1 MKQMEHSYKGEEKFL
16 VNDLKTIV
24 SKARS
29 KAFAAVNYSLVER
42 NWRIGKRIV
51 EEEQNGEAR
60 AEYGKHIIEV
70 ASAALTEEFGKGFS
84 ETNLINFKKF
94 FLLFKELEIHQTVSE
109 EFRKQV
115 LHLLPWSHYER
126 LIRVEDKKARE
137 WYAKEAYEQ
146 GWSFRTLNRNINTL
160 YYERLLM
167 SKKKQPVVNEMQDKT
182 KAYQQD
188 KLEYIKSPVVLEFL
202 GLPEDTSLAE
212 SKLETAIINNLE
224 KFLMEMGKG
233 YALVARQQHIR
244 TEENDYYID
253 LVFYNYLIKSF
264 ILVDLKVNR
273 ITYQDVG
280 QMDMYLQMYDKM
292 KKGPDDNPTIGII
305 LCTETDSDVARY
317 STLAKNDQMFAA
329 KYKLYLPDKE
339 DLRREIERQKELYL
353 MAHPEE
359 TGISVTNGYAQPDS
373 CFMFAYDLEQDKLL
387 WRSADQSYNSMN
399 FVVKG
404 DVILC
409 GYGFTAEDD
418 YLYQIN
424 RNTGEIL
431 DRLELK
437 KMPDL
442 LVEQDGKLYVHTY
455 SYDYVIDF

>member
-1 MKQMEHSYKGEEKFL
+1 MKEPGKKYNDEDNML
-16 VNDLKTIV
+16 VNDLRSIV

-42 NWRIGKRIV
+42 NWRIGQRIV
-51 EEEQNGEAR
+51 EQEQNGASR
-60 AEYGKHIIEV
+60 AEYGKHVIEI

-84 ETNLINFKKF
+84 YTNIANYKRFYLTFNNLQI
-94 FLLFKELEIHQTVSE
+94 LQTVSE
-109 EFRKQV
+109 EFNNPIQQTLPAKSSVPHKEDKAESAQSELR
-115 LHLLPWSHYER
+115 LLPWSHYER

-137 WYAKEAYEQ
+137 WYAKEAFNE
-146 GWSFRTLNRNINTL
+146 GWSYRTLNRNINTL

-167 SKKKQPVVNEMQDKT
+167 SKKKRPVVNEMQDKT

-359 TGISVTNGYAQPDS
+359 N
-373 CFMFAYDLEQDKLL
+373 DK
-387 WRSADQSYNSMN
+387 
-399 FVVKG
+399 
-404 DVILC
+404 
-409 GYGFTAEDD
+409 E
-418 YLYQIN
+418 
-424 RNTGEIL
+424 
-431 DRLELK
+431 
-437 KMPDL
+437 
-442 LVEQDGKLYVHTY
+442 
-455 SYDYVIDF
+455 

>member
-1 MKQMEHSYKGEEKFL
+1 MKQPGKKYNDEDNML
-16 VNDLKTIV
+16 VNDLRSIV

-42 NWRIGKRIV
+42 NWRIGQRIV
-51 EEEQNGEAR
+51 EQEQNGASR
-60 AEYGKHIIEV
+60 AEYGKHVIEI

-84 ETNLINFKKF
+84 ETNIMNFKKF
-94 FLLFKELEIHQTVSE
+94 YLKFKELTIPQTVSE
-109 EFRKQV
+109 EFKKQKQQT
-115 LHLLPWSHYER
+115 LSDELSSHFQKGQTPPAQFELRLLPWSHYER

-137 WYAKEAYEQ
+137 WYAKKAFEQ

-182 KAYQQD
+182 KAFQQD

-359 TGISVTNGYAQPDS
+359 N
-373 CFMFAYDLEQDKLL
+373 DK
-387 WRSADQSYNSMN
+387 
-399 FVVKG
+399 
-404 DVILC
+404 
-409 GYGFTAEDD
+409 E
-418 YLYQIN
+418 
-424 RNTGEIL
+424 
-431 DRLELK
+431 
-437 KMPDL
+437 
-442 LVEQDGKLYVHTY
+442 
-455 SYDYVIDF
+455 

>member
-1 MKQMEHSYKGEEKFL
+1 MKQLNKKYNDEDNML
-16 VNDLKTIV
+16 VNDLRSIV

-42 NWRIGKRIV
+42 NWRIGQRIV
-51 EEEQNGEAR
+51 EQEQNGASR
-60 AEYGKHIIEV
+60 AEYGKHVIEI

-84 ETNLINFKKF
+84 YTNIANYKRFYLTFNNLQI
-94 FLLFKELEIHQTVSE
+94 LQTVSE
-109 EFRKQV
+109 EFKKQKHQT
-115 LHLLPWSHYER
+115 LSDESSLLPQKDQTQSTQSELRLLPWSHYER

-137 WYAKEAYEQ
+137 WYAKEAFEQ

-167 SKKKQPVVNEMQDKT
+167 SKKKQPVVDEMQDKT

-359 TGISVTNGYAQPDS
+359 N
-373 CFMFAYDLEQDKLL
+373 DK
-387 WRSADQSYNSMN
+387 
-399 FVVKG
+399 
-404 DVILC
+404 
-409 GYGFTAEDD
+409 E
-418 YLYQIN
+418 
-424 RNTGEIL
+424 
-431 DRLELK
+431 
-437 KMPDL
+437 
-442 LVEQDGKLYVHTY
+442 
-455 SYDYVIDF
+455 

>member
-1 MKQMEHSYKGEEKFL
+1 MKQPGKKYNDEDNML
-16 VNDLKTIV
+16 VNDLRSIV

-42 NWRIGKRIV
+42 NWRIGQRIV
-51 EEEQNGEAR
+51 EQEQNGASR
-60 AEYGKHIIEV
+60 AEYGKHVIEV

-84 ETNLINFKKF
+84 ETNIMNFKKF
-94 FLLFKELEIHQTVSE
+94 YLKFKELTIPQTVSE
-109 EFRKQV
+109 EFKKQKQQT
-115 LHLLPWSHYER
+115 LSDELSSHFQKGQTPPAQFELRLLPWSHYER

-137 WYAKEAYEQ
+137 WYAKEAFEQ

-182 KAYQQD
+182 KAFQQD

-359 TGISVTNGYAQPDS
+359 N
-373 CFMFAYDLEQDKLL
+373 DK
-387 WRSADQSYNSMN
+387 
-399 FVVKG
+399 
-404 DVILC
+404 
-409 GYGFTAEDD
+409 E
-418 YLYQIN
+418 
-424 RNTGEIL
+424 
-431 DRLELK
+431 
-437 KMPDL
+437 
-442 LVEQDGKLYVHTY
+442 
-455 SYDYVIDF
+455 

>member
-1 MKQMEHSYKGEEKFL
+1 MKQLNKKYNDEDNML
-16 VNDLKTIV
+16 VNDLRSIV

-42 NWRIGKRIV
+42 NWRIGQRIV
-51 EEEQNGEAR
+51 EQEQNGASR
-60 AEYGKHIIEV
+60 AEYGKHVIEI

-84 ETNLINFKKF
+84 YTNIANYKRFYLTFSDLQI
-94 FLLFKELEIHQTVSE
+94 LQTLSE
-109 EFRKQV
+109 EFNNPIQQTLPAKSSAPHKEDKAESAQSELR
-115 LHLLPWSHYER
+115 LLPWSHYER
-126 LIRVEDKKARE
+126 LIRVEDKQARE
-137 WYAKEAYEQ
+137 WYAKEAFNE
-146 GWSFRTLNRNINTL
+146 GWSYRTLNRNINTL

-253 LVFYNYLIKSF
+253 LVFYNYIIKSF

-280 QMDMYLQMYDKM
+280 QMDMYLQMYDKI

-359 TGISVTNGYAQPDS
+359 N
-373 CFMFAYDLEQDKLL
+373 DK
-387 WRSADQSYNSMN
+387 
-399 FVVKG
+399 
-404 DVILC
+404 
-409 GYGFTAEDD
+409 E
-418 YLYQIN
+418 
-424 RNTGEIL
+424 
-431 DRLELK
+431 
-437 KMPDL
+437 
-442 LVEQDGKLYVHTY
+442 
-455 SYDYVIDF
+455 

>member
-1 MKQMEHSYKGEEKFL
+1 MKQPRKKYNDEDNML
-16 VNDLKTIV
+16 VNDLRSIV

-42 NWRIGKRIV
+42 NWRIGQRIV
-51 EEEQNGEAR
+51 EQEQNGASR
-60 AEYGKHIIEV
+60 AEYGKHVIEI

-84 ETNLINFKKF
+84 ETNIMNFKKF
-94 FLLFKELEIHQTVSE
+94 YLKFKELTIPQTLSE
-109 EFRKQV
+109 EFKKQKHQT
-115 LHLLPWSHYER
+115 LSDESSLLSQKGQTQSAQFELRLLPWSHYER

-137 WYAKEAYEQ
+137 WYAKEAFEQ

-188 KLEYIKSPVVLEFL
+188 KLEYIKSPVVMEFL
-202 GLPEDTSLAE
+202 GLPSDSSLKE
-212 SKLETAIINNLE
+212 SKLESAIIDNLE

-305 LCTETDSDVARY
+305 LCAETDSDVARY

-339 DLRREIERQKELYL
+339 DLKREIERQKELYL

-359 TGISVTNGYAQPDS
+359 N
-373 CFMFAYDLEQDKLL
+373 DK
-387 WRSADQSYNSMN
+387 
-399 FVVKG
+399 
-404 DVILC
+404 
-409 GYGFTAEDD
+409 E
-418 YLYQIN
+418 
-424 RNTGEIL
+424 
-431 DRLELK
+431 
-437 KMPDL
+437 
-442 LVEQDGKLYVHTY
+442 
-455 SYDYVIDF
+455 

>member
-1 MKQMEHSYKGEEKFL
+1 MKQPGKKYNDEDNML
-16 VNDLKTIV
+16 VNDLRSIV

-42 NWRIGKRIV
+42 NWRIGQRIV
-51 EEEQNGEAR
+51 EQEQNGASR
-60 AEYGKHIIEV
+60 AEYGKHVIEI

-84 ETNLINFKKF
+84 ETNIMNFKKF
-94 FLLFKELEIHQTVSE
+94 YLKFKELTIPQTVSE
-109 EFRKQV
+109 EFKKQKQQT
-115 LHLLPWSHYER
+115 LSDELSSHFQKGQTPPAQFELRLLPWSHYER

-137 WYAKEAYEQ
+137 WYAKEAFEQ

-182 KAYQQD
+182 KAFQQD

-305 LCTETDSDVARY
+305 LCSETDSDVARY

-359 TGISVTNGYAQPDS
+359 N
-373 CFMFAYDLEQDKLL
+373 DK
-387 WRSADQSYNSMN
+387 
-399 FVVKG
+399 
-404 DVILC
+404 
-409 GYGFTAEDD
+409 E
-418 YLYQIN
+418 
-424 RNTGEIL
+424 
-431 DRLELK
+431 
-437 KMPDL
+437 
-442 LVEQDGKLYVHTY
+442 
-455 SYDYVIDF
+455 

>member
-1 MKQMEHSYKGEEKFL
+1 MKEPGKKYNDEDNML
-16 VNDLKTIV
+16 VNDLRSIV

-42 NWRIGKRIV
+42 NWRIGQRIV
-51 EEEQNGEAR
+51 EQEQNGASR
-60 AEYGKHIIEV
+60 AEYGKHVIEV
-70 ASAALTEEFGKGFS
+70 ASAALTKEFGKGFS
-84 ETNLINFKKF
+84 ETNIMNFKKF
-94 FLLFKELEIHQTVSE
+94 YLKFKELTIPQTLSE
-109 EFRKQV
+109 EFKKQKHQT
-115 LHLLPWSHYER
+115 LSDESSLLPQKGQTQPAQFELRLLPWSHYER

-137 WYAKEAYEQ
+137 WYAKEAFNE
-146 GWSFRTLNRNINTL
+146 GWSYRTLNRNINTL

-167 SKKKQPVVNEMQDKT
+167 STKKQPVVDEMQDKT

-339 DLRREIERQKELYL
+339 DLRREIERQKKLYL

-359 TGISVTNGYAQPDS
+359 N
-373 CFMFAYDLEQDKLL
+373 DK
-387 WRSADQSYNSMN
+387 
-399 FVVKG
+399 
-404 DVILC
+404 
-409 GYGFTAEDD
+409 E
-418 YLYQIN
+418 
-424 RNTGEIL
+424 
-431 DRLELK
+431 
-437 KMPDL
+437 
-442 LVEQDGKLYVHTY
+442 
-455 SYDYVIDF
+455 

>member
-1 MKQMEHSYKGEEKFL
+1 MKQPGKKYNDEDNML
-16 VNDLKTIV
+16 VNDLRSIV

-51 EEEQNGEAR
+51 EQEQNGASR
-60 AEYGKHIIEV
+60 AEYGKHVIEI

-84 ETNLINFKKF
+84 YTNIANYKRFYLTFNNLQI
-94 FLLFKELEIHQTVSE
+94 LQTVSE
-109 EFRKQV
+109 EFKKQKHQT
-115 LHLLPWSHYER
+115 LSDESSLLPQKDQTQSIQSELRLLPWSHYER

-137 WYAKEAYEQ
+137 WYAKEAFNE
-146 GWSFRTLNRNINTL
+146 GWSYRTLNRNINTL

-167 SKKKQPVVNEMQDKT
+167 SKKKRPVVDEMQDKT

-353 MAHPEE
+353 MTHPEE
-359 TGISVTNGYAQPDS
+359 N
-373 CFMFAYDLEQDKLL
+373 DK
-387 WRSADQSYNSMN
+387 
-399 FVVKG
+399 
-404 DVILC
+404 
-409 GYGFTAEDD
+409 E
-418 YLYQIN
+418 
-424 RNTGEIL
+424 
-431 DRLELK
+431 
-437 KMPDL
+437 
-442 LVEQDGKLYVHTY
+442 
-455 SYDYVIDF
+455 

>member
-1 MKQMEHSYKGEEKFL
+1 MKEPGKKYNDEDNML
-16 VNDLKTIV
+16 VNDLRSIV

-42 NWRIGKRIV
+42 NWRIGQRIV
-51 EEEQNGEAR
+51 EEEQNGASR
-60 AEYGKHIIEV
+60 AEYGKHVIEV
-70 ASAALTEEFGKGFS
+70 ASAALTKEFGKGFS
-84 ETNLINFKKF
+84 ETNIMNFKKF
-94 FLLFKELEIHQTVSE
+94 YLRFKELTIPQTLSE
-109 EFRKQV
+109 EFKKQKHQT
-115 LHLLPWSHYER
+115 LSDESSLLPQKGQTQPAQFELRLLPWSHYER

-137 WYAKEAYEQ
+137 WYAKEAFNE
-146 GWSFRTLNRNINTL
+146 GWSYRTLNRNINTL

-167 SKKKQPVVNEMQDKT
+167 STKKQPVVDEMQDKT

-292 KKGPDDNPTIGII
+292 KKGPDDSPTIGII

-359 TGISVTNGYAQPDS
+359 N
-373 CFMFAYDLEQDKLL
+373 DK
-387 WRSADQSYNSMN
+387 
-399 FVVKG
+399 
-404 DVILC
+404 
-409 GYGFTAEDD
+409 E
-418 YLYQIN
+418 
-424 RNTGEIL
+424 
-431 DRLELK
+431 
-437 KMPDL
+437 
-442 LVEQDGKLYVHTY
+442 
-455 SYDYVIDF
+455 

>member
-1 MKQMEHSYKGEEKFL
+1 MKEPGKKYNDEDNIL
-16 VNDLKTIV
+16 VNDLRSIV

-42 NWRIGKRIV
+42 NWRIGQRIV
-51 EEEQNGEAR
+51 EEEQNGASR
-60 AEYGKHIIEV
+60 AEYGKHVIEV
-70 ASAALTEEFGKGFS
+70 ASAALTKEFGKGFS
-84 ETNLINFKKF
+84 ETNIMNFKKF
-94 FLLFKELEIHQTVSE
+94 YLKFKELTIPQTLSE
-109 EFRKQV
+109 EFKKQKHQT
-115 LHLLPWSHYER
+115 LSDESSLLPQKGQTQSTQSELRLLPWSHYER

-137 WYAKEAYEQ
+137 WYAKEAFEQ

-167 SKKKQPVVNEMQDKT
+167 SKKKRPVVDEMQDKT

-339 DLRREIERQKELYL
+339 DLRKEIERQKELYL

-359 TGISVTNGYAQPDS
+359 N
-373 CFMFAYDLEQDKLL
+373 DK
-387 WRSADQSYNSMN
+387 
-399 FVVKG
+399 
-404 DVILC
+404 
-409 GYGFTAEDD
+409 E
-418 YLYQIN
+418 
-424 RNTGEIL
+424 
-431 DRLELK
+431 
-437 KMPDL
+437 
-442 LVEQDGKLYVHTY
+442 
-455 SYDYVIDF
+455 

>member
-1 MKQMEHSYKGEEKFL
+1 MKQPRKKYNDEDNML
-16 VNDLKTIV
+16 VNDLRSIV

-42 NWRIGKRIV
+42 NWRIGQRIV
-51 EEEQNGEAR
+51 EQEQNGASR
-60 AEYGKHIIEV
+60 AEYGKHVIEI

-84 ETNLINFKKF
+84 YTNIANYKRFYLTFNNLQI
-94 FLLFKELEIHQTVSE
+94 LQTVSE
-109 EFRKQV
+109 EFNNPIQQTLPAKSSTPHKEDKAESTQSELR
-115 LHLLPWSHYER
+115 LLPWSHYER

-137 WYAKEAYEQ
+137 WYAKEAFEQ

-329 KYKLYLPDKE
+329 KYKLYLPDKK
-339 DLRREIERQKELYL
+339 DLKREIERQKELYL

-359 TGISVTNGYAQPDS
+359 N
-373 CFMFAYDLEQDKLL
+373 DK
-387 WRSADQSYNSMN
+387 
-399 FVVKG
+399 
-404 DVILC
+404 
-409 GYGFTAEDD
+409 E
-418 YLYQIN
+418 
-424 RNTGEIL
+424 
-431 DRLELK
+431 
-437 KMPDL
+437 
-442 LVEQDGKLYVHTY
+442 
-455 SYDYVIDF
+455 

>member
-1 MKQMEHSYKGEEKFL
+1 MKQLNKKYNDEDNML
-16 VNDLKTIV
+16 VNDLRSIV

-42 NWRIGKRIV
+42 NWRIGQRIV
-51 EEEQNGEAR
+51 EQEQNGASR
-60 AEYGKHIIEV
+60 AEYGKHVIEI
-70 ASAALTEEFGKGFS
+70 ASAALTKEFGKGFS
-84 ETNLINFKKF
+84 ETNIMNFKKF
-94 FLLFKELEIHQTVSE
+94 YLKFKELTIPQTLSE
-109 EFRKQV
+109 EFKKQKQQT
-115 LHLLPWSHYER
+115 LSAESSLFPQKGQTAPAQSELRLLPWSHYER

-137 WYAKEAYEQ
+137 WYAKEAFEQ
-146 GWSFRTLNRNINTL
+146 GWSYRTLNRNINTL

-167 SKKKQPVVNEMQDKT
+167 STKKQPVVKEMQDKT

-188 KLEYIKSPVVLEFL
+188 KLEYIKSPIVLEFL

-359 TGISVTNGYAQPDS
+359 N
-373 CFMFAYDLEQDKLL
+373 EK
-387 WRSADQSYNSMN
+387 
-399 FVVKG
+399 
-404 DVILC
+404 
-409 GYGFTAEDD
+409 E
-418 YLYQIN
+418 
-424 RNTGEIL
+424 
-431 DRLELK
+431 
-437 KMPDL
+437 
-442 LVEQDGKLYVHTY
+442 
-455 SYDYVIDF
+455 

>member
-1 MKQMEHSYKGEEKFL
+1 MKEPGKKYNDEDNML
-16 VNDLKTIV
+16 VNDLRSIV

-42 NWRIGKRIV
+42 NWRIGQRIV
-51 EEEQNGEAR
+51 EEEQNGASR
-60 AEYGKHIIEV
+60 AKYGKHVIEV

-84 ETNLINFKKF
+84 ETNIMNFKKF
-94 FLLFKELEIHQTVSE
+94 YLKFKELTIPQTVSE
-109 EFRKQV
+109 EFKKQKQQT
-115 LHLLPWSHYER
+115 LSDELSSHFQKGQTPPAQFELRLLPWSHYER

-137 WYAKEAYEQ
+137 WYAKEAFEQ

-359 TGISVTNGYAQPDS
+359 N
-373 CFMFAYDLEQDKLL
+373 DK
-387 WRSADQSYNSMN
+387 
-399 FVVKG
+399 
-404 DVILC
+404 
-409 GYGFTAEDD
+409 E
-418 YLYQIN
+418 
-424 RNTGEIL
+424 
-431 DRLELK
+431 
-437 KMPDL
+437 
-442 LVEQDGKLYVHTY
+442 
-455 SYDYVIDF
+455 

>member
-1 MKQMEHSYKGEEKFL
+1 MKEPEKKYNDEDNML
-16 VNDLKTIV
+16 VNDLRSIV

-42 NWRIGKRIV
+42 NWRIGQRIV
-51 EEEQNGEAR
+51 EQEQNGASR
-60 AEYGKHIIEV
+60 AEYGKHVIEI
-70 ASAALTEEFGKGFS
+70 ASAALTKEFGKGFS
-84 ETNLINFKKF
+84 ETNIMNFKKF
-94 FLLFKELEIHQTVSE
+94 YLKFKELTIPQTLSE
-109 EFRKQV
+109 EFKKQKQQT
-115 LHLLPWSHYER
+115 LSAESSLLPQKDQTQSAQSELRLLPWSHYER

-137 WYAKEAYEQ
+137 WYAKEAFEQ

-244 TEENDYYID
+244 TEENDYYIN

-280 QMDMYLQMYDKM
+280 QMDMYLQMYDKI

-359 TGISVTNGYAQPDS
+359 N
-373 CFMFAYDLEQDKLL
+373 DK
-387 WRSADQSYNSMN
+387 
-399 FVVKG
+399 
-404 DVILC
+404 
-409 GYGFTAEDD
+409 E
-418 YLYQIN
+418 
-424 RNTGEIL
+424 
-431 DRLELK
+431 
-437 KMPDL
+437 
-442 LVEQDGKLYVHTY
+442 
-455 SYDYVIDF
+455 

>member
-1 MKQMEHSYKGEEKFL
+1 MKEPGKKYNDEDNML
-16 VNDLKTIV
+16 VNDLRSIV

-42 NWRIGKRIV
+42 NWRIGQRIV
-51 EEEQNGEAR
+51 EQEQNGASR
-60 AEYGKHIIEV
+60 AEYGKHVIEI

-84 ETNLINFKKF
+84 YTNIANYKRFYLTFNNLQI
-94 FLLFKELEIHQTVSE
+94 LQTVSE
-109 EFRKQV
+109 EFNNPIQQTLPAKSSAPHKEDKAESAQSELR
-115 LHLLPWSHYER
+115 LLPWSHYER

-137 WYAKEAYEQ
+137 WYAKEAFNE
-146 GWSFRTLNRNINTL
+146 GWSYRTLNRNINTL

-167 SKKKQPVVNEMQDKT
+167 SKKKRPVVNEMQDKT

-359 TGISVTNGYAQPDS
+359 N
-373 CFMFAYDLEQDKLL
+373 DK
-387 WRSADQSYNSMN
+387 
-399 FVVKG
+399 
-404 DVILC
+404 
-409 GYGFTAEDD
+409 E
-418 YLYQIN
+418 
-424 RNTGEIL
+424 
-431 DRLELK
+431 
-437 KMPDL
+437 
-442 LVEQDGKLYVHTY
+442 
-455 SYDYVIDF
+455 

>member
-1 MKQMEHSYKGEEKFL
+1 MKQLNKKYNDEDNML
-16 VNDLKTIV
+16 VNDLRSIV

-42 NWRIGKRIV
+42 NWRIGQRIV
-51 EEEQNGEAR
+51 EQEQNGASR
-60 AEYGKHIIEV
+60 AEYGKHVIEV
-70 ASAALTEEFGKGFS
+70 ASAALTEDFGKGFS
-84 ETNLINFKKF
+84 ETNIMNFKKF
-94 FLLFKELEIHQTVSE
+94 YLKFKELTIPQTLSE
-109 EFRKQV
+109 EFKKQKQQTQSDESS
-115 LHLLPWSHYER
+115 LLPPKGQTPPAQFELRLLPWSHYER

-137 WYAKEAYEQ
+137 WYTKEAFEQ

-167 SKKKQPVVNEMQDKT
+167 STKKQPVVDEMQDKT

-359 TGISVTNGYAQPDS
+359 N
-373 CFMFAYDLEQDKLL
+373 EK
-387 WRSADQSYNSMN
+387 
-399 FVVKG
+399 
-404 DVILC
+404 
-409 GYGFTAEDD
+409 E
-418 YLYQIN
+418 
-424 RNTGEIL
+424 
-431 DRLELK
+431 
-437 KMPDL
+437 
-442 LVEQDGKLYVHTY
+442 
-455 SYDYVIDF
+455 

>member
-1 MKQMEHSYKGEEKFL
+1 MKQPGKKYNDEDNML
-16 VNDLKTIV
+16 VNDLRSIV

-42 NWRIGKRIV
+42 NWRIGQRIV
-51 EEEQNGEAR
+51 EQEQNGASR
-60 AEYGKHIIEV
+60 AEYGKHVIEI
-70 ASAALTEEFGKGFS
+70 ASAALTKEFGKGFS
-84 ETNLINFKKF
+84 ETNIMNFKKF
-94 FLLFKELEIHQTVSE
+94 YLKFKELTIPQTLSE
-109 EFRKQV
+109 EFKKQKQQT
-115 LHLLPWSHYER
+115 LSAESSLFPQKGQTAPAQSELRLLPWSHYER

-137 WYAKEAYEQ
+137 WYAKEAFEQ
-146 GWSFRTLNRNINTL
+146 GWSYRTLNRNINTL

-167 SKKKQPVVNEMQDKT
+167 STKKQPVVKEMQDKT

-359 TGISVTNGYAQPDS
+359 N
-373 CFMFAYDLEQDKLL
+373 DK
-387 WRSADQSYNSMN
+387 
-399 FVVKG
+399 
-404 DVILC
+404 
-409 GYGFTAEDD
+409 E
-418 YLYQIN
+418 
-424 RNTGEIL
+424 
-431 DRLELK
+431 
-437 KMPDL
+437 
-442 LVEQDGKLYVHTY
+442 
-455 SYDYVIDF
+455 

>member
-1 MKQMEHSYKGEEKFL
+1 MKQPRKKYNDEDNML
-16 VNDLKTIV
+16 VNDLRSIV

-42 NWRIGKRIV
+42 NWRIGQRIV
-51 EEEQNGEAR
+51 EQEQNGASR
-60 AEYGKHIIEV
+60 AEYGKHVIEI

-84 ETNLINFKKF
+84 YTNIANYKRFYLTFNNLQI
-94 FLLFKELEIHQTVSE
+94 LQTVSE
-109 EFRKQV
+109 EINNPIQQTLPAKSSTPHKEDKAESTQSELR
-115 LHLLPWSHYER
+115 LLPWSHYER

-137 WYAKEAYEQ
+137 WYAKEAFNE
-146 GWSFRTLNRNINTL
+146 GWSYRTLNRNINTL

-359 TGISVTNGYAQPDS
+359 N
-373 CFMFAYDLEQDKLL
+373 DK
-387 WRSADQSYNSMN
+387 
-399 FVVKG
+399 
-404 DVILC
+404 
-409 GYGFTAEDD
+409 E
-418 YLYQIN
+418 
-424 RNTGEIL
+424 
-431 DRLELK
+431 
-437 KMPDL
+437 
-442 LVEQDGKLYVHTY
+442 
-455 SYDYVIDF
+455 

>member
-1 MKQMEHSYKGEEKFL
+1 MKEPGKKYNDEENML
-16 VNDLKTIV
+16 VNDLRSIV

-42 NWRIGKRIV
+42 NWRIGQRIV
-51 EEEQNGEAR
+51 EQEQNGASR
-60 AEYGKHIIEV
+60 AEYGKHVIEI

-84 ETNLINFKKF
+84 ETNIMNFKKF
-94 FLLFKELEIHQTVSE
+94 YLKFKELTIPQTLSE
-109 EFRKQV
+109 EFKKQKHQT
-115 LHLLPWSHYER
+115 LSDELSSHFQKGQTPPAQFELRLLPWSHYER

-137 WYAKEAYEQ
+137 WYAKEAFNE
-146 GWSFRTLNRNINTL
+146 GWSYRTLNRNINTL

-292 KKGPDDNPTIGII
+292 KKEPDDNPTIGII

-317 STLAKNDQMFAA
+317 STLAKNDQIFAA

-339 DLRREIERQKELYL
+339 DLRREIERQKELYQ

-359 TGISVTNGYAQPDS
+359 N
-373 CFMFAYDLEQDKLL
+373 DK
-387 WRSADQSYNSMN
+387 
-399 FVVKG
+399 
-404 DVILC
+404 
-409 GYGFTAEDD
+409 E
-418 YLYQIN
+418 
-424 RNTGEIL
+424 
-431 DRLELK
+431 
-437 KMPDL
+437 
-442 LVEQDGKLYVHTY
+442 
-455 SYDYVIDF
+455 

>member
-1 MKQMEHSYKGEEKFL
+1 MKQLNKKYNDEDNML
-16 VNDLKTIV
+16 VNDLRSIV
-24 SKARS
+24 SKVRS

-42 NWRIGKRIV
+42 NWRIGQRIV
-51 EEEQNGEAR
+51 EQEQNGASR
-60 AEYGKHIIEV
+60 AEYGKHVIEV

-84 ETNLINFKKF
+84 ETNIMNFKKF
-94 FLLFKELEIHQTVSE
+94 YLKFKELTIPQTLSE
-109 EFRKQV
+109 EFKKQKQQTQSDESSLLPPKGQTPSAQFE

-137 WYAKEAYEQ
+137 WYTKEAFEQ

-167 SKKKQPVVNEMQDKT
+167 STKKQPVVDEMQDKT

-264 ILVDLKVNR
+264 ILVDLKINR

-359 TGISVTNGYAQPDS
+359 N
-373 CFMFAYDLEQDKLL
+373 DK
-387 WRSADQSYNSMN
+387 
-399 FVVKG
+399 
-404 DVILC
+404 
-409 GYGFTAEDD
+409 E
-418 YLYQIN
+418 
-424 RNTGEIL
+424 
-431 DRLELK
+431 
-437 KMPDL
+437 
-442 LVEQDGKLYVHTY
+442 
-455 SYDYVIDF
+455 

>member
-1 MKQMEHSYKGEEKFL
+1 MKEPGKKYNDEDNML
-16 VNDLKTIV
+16 VNDLRSIV

-42 NWRIGKRIV
+42 NWRIGQRIV
-51 EEEQNGEAR
+51 EQEQNGASR
-60 AEYGKHIIEV
+60 AEYGKHVIEV

-84 ETNLINFKKF
+84 YTNIANYKRFYLTFNNLQI
-94 FLLFKELEIHQTVSE
+94 LQTVSE
-109 EFRKQV
+109 EFNNPIQQTLPAKSSAPHKEDKAESAQSELR
-115 LHLLPWSHYER
+115 LLPWSHYER

-137 WYAKEAYEQ
+137 WYAKEAFEQ

-359 TGISVTNGYAQPDS
+359 N
-373 CFMFAYDLEQDKLL
+373 DK
-387 WRSADQSYNSMN
+387 
-399 FVVKG
+399 
-404 DVILC
+404 
-409 GYGFTAEDD
+409 E
-418 YLYQIN
+418 
-424 RNTGEIL
+424 
-431 DRLELK
+431 
-437 KMPDL
+437 
-442 LVEQDGKLYVHTY
+442 
-455 SYDYVIDF
+455 

>member
-1 MKQMEHSYKGEEKFL
+1 MKQPGKKYNDEDNML
-16 VNDLKTIV
+16 VNDLRSIV

-42 NWRIGKRIV
+42 NWRIGQRIV
-51 EEEQNGEAR
+51 EQEQNGASR
-60 AEYGKHIIEV
+60 AEYGKHVIEI
-70 ASAALTEEFGKGFS
+70 ASAALTKEFGKGFS
-84 ETNLINFKKF
+84 ETNIMNFKKF
-94 FLLFKELEIHQTVSE
+94 YLKFKELTIPQTLSE
-109 EFRKQV
+109 EFKKQKQQT
-115 LHLLPWSHYER
+115 LSAESSLFPQKGQTAPAQSELRLLPWSHYER

-137 WYAKEAYEQ
+137 WYAKEAFEQ
-146 GWSFRTLNRNINTL
+146 GWSYRTLNRNINTL

-167 SKKKQPVVNEMQDKT
+167 STKKQPVVKEMQDKT

-280 QMDMYLQMYDKM
+280 QMDMYLQMYDKK
-292 KKGPDDNPTIGII
+292 KKGSDDNPTIGII

-359 TGISVTNGYAQPDS
+359 N
-373 CFMFAYDLEQDKLL
+373 DK
-387 WRSADQSYNSMN
+387 
-399 FVVKG
+399 
-404 DVILC
+404 
-409 GYGFTAEDD
+409 E
-418 YLYQIN
+418 
-424 RNTGEIL
+424 
-431 DRLELK
+431 
-437 KMPDL
+437 
-442 LVEQDGKLYVHTY
+442 
-455 SYDYVIDF
+455 

>member
-1 MKQMEHSYKGEEKFL
+1 MKQPRKKYNDEDNML
-16 VNDLKTIV
+16 VNDLRSIV

-42 NWRIGKRIV
+42 NWRIGQRIV
-51 EEEQNGEAR
+51 EQEQNGASR
-60 AEYGKHIIEV
+60 AEYGKHVIEI

-84 ETNLINFKKF
+84 ETNIMNFKKF
-94 FLLFKELEIHQTVSE
+94 YLKFKELTIPQTLSE
-109 EFRKQV
+109 EFKKQKHQT
-115 LHLLPWSHYER
+115 LSDESSLLPQKGQTQSAQFELRLLPWSHYER

-137 WYAKEAYEQ
+137 WYAKEAFNE
-146 GWSFRTLNRNINTL
+146 GWSYRTLNRNINTL

-202 GLPEDTSLAE
+202 GLPEDTFLAE

-339 DLRREIERQKELYL
+339 DLKREIERQKELYL

-359 TGISVTNGYAQPDS
+359 N
-373 CFMFAYDLEQDKLL
+373 DK
-387 WRSADQSYNSMN
+387 
-399 FVVKG
+399 
-404 DVILC
+404 
-409 GYGFTAEDD
+409 E
-418 YLYQIN
+418 
-424 RNTGEIL
+424 
-431 DRLELK
+431 
-437 KMPDL
+437 
-442 LVEQDGKLYVHTY
+442 
-455 SYDYVIDF
+455 

>member
-1 MKQMEHSYKGEEKFL
+1 MKEPGKKYNDEDNIL
-16 VNDLKTIV
+16 VNDLRSIV

-42 NWRIGKRIV
+42 NWRIGQRIV
-51 EEEQNGEAR
+51 EEEQNGASR
-60 AEYGKHIIEV
+60 AEYGKHVIEV
-70 ASAALTEEFGKGFS
+70 ASAALTKEFGKGFS
-84 ETNLINFKKF
+84 ETNIMNFKKF
-94 FLLFKELEIHQTVSE
+94 YLKFKELTIPQTLSE
-109 EFRKQV
+109 EFKKQKHQT
-115 LHLLPWSHYER
+115 LSDESSLLPQKGQTQSTQSELRLLPWSHYER

-137 WYAKEAYEQ
+137 WYAKEAFEQ

-359 TGISVTNGYAQPDS
+359 N
-373 CFMFAYDLEQDKLL
+373 DK
-387 WRSADQSYNSMN
+387 
-399 FVVKG
+399 
-404 DVILC
+404 
-409 GYGFTAEDD
+409 E
-418 YLYQIN
+418 
-424 RNTGEIL
+424 
-431 DRLELK
+431 
-437 KMPDL
+437 
-442 LVEQDGKLYVHTY
+442 
-455 SYDYVIDF
+455 

>member
-1 MKQMEHSYKGEEKFL
+1 MKQPDKKYNDEDNML
-16 VNDLKTIV
+16 VNDLRSIV

-42 NWRIGKRIV
+42 NWRIGQRIV
-51 EEEQNGEAR
+51 EQEQNGASR
-60 AEYGKHIIEV
+60 AEYGKHVIEI

-84 ETNLINFKKF
+84 YTNIANYKRFYLTFNNLQI
-94 FLLFKELEIHQTVSE
+94 LQTVSE
-109 EFRKQV
+109 EFKKQKHQT
-115 LHLLPWSHYER
+115 LSDESSLLPQKGQTPPAQSELRLLPWSHYER

-137 WYAKEAYEQ
+137 WYAKEAFNE
-146 GWSFRTLNRNINTL
+146 GWSYRTLNRNINTL

-167 SKKKQPVVNEMQDKT
+167 STKKQPVVDEMQDKT

-280 QMDMYLQMYDKM
+280 QMDMYLQMYDKIR
-292 KKGPDDNPTIGII
+292 KGPDDNPTIGII

-353 MAHPEE
+353 MAHPE
-359 TGISVTNGYAQPDS
+359 
-373 CFMFAYDLEQDKLL
+373 DK
-387 WRSADQSYNSMN
+387 
-399 FVVKG
+399 
-404 DVILC
+404 
-409 GYGFTAEDD
+409 E
-418 YLYQIN
+418 
-424 RNTGEIL
+424 
-431 DRLELK
+431 
-437 KMPDL
+437 
-442 LVEQDGKLYVHTY
+442 
-455 SYDYVIDF
+455 

>member
-1 MKQMEHSYKGEEKFL
+1 MKEPGKKYNDEDNML
-16 VNDLKTIV
+16 VNDLRSIV

-42 NWRIGKRIV
+42 NWRIGQRIV
-51 EEEQNGEAR
+51 EQEQNGASR
-60 AEYGKHIIEV
+60 AEYGKHVIEV

-84 ETNLINFKKF
+84 YTNIANYKRFYLTFNNLQI
-94 FLLFKELEIHQTVSE
+94 LQTVSE
-109 EFRKQV
+109 EFKKQKHQTLSDESSLLPQKGLTQSV
-115 LHLLPWSHYER
+115 QSELRLLPWSHYER
-126 LIRVEDKKARE
+126 LIRVEDRKARE
-137 WYAKEAYEQ
+137 WYAKEAFEQ

-167 SKKKQPVVNEMQDKT
+167 SKKKQPVVDEMQDKT

-280 QMDMYLQMYDKM
+280 QMDMYLQMYDNM

-305 LCTETDSDVARY
+305 LCSETDSDVARY

-353 MAHPEE
+353 MAHPKE
-359 TGISVTNGYAQPDS
+359 N
-373 CFMFAYDLEQDKLL
+373 EQ
-387 WRSADQSYNSMN
+387 
-399 FVVKG
+399 
-404 DVILC
+404 
-409 GYGFTAEDD
+409 E
-418 YLYQIN
+418 
-424 RNTGEIL
+424 
-431 DRLELK
+431 
-437 KMPDL
+437 
-442 LVEQDGKLYVHTY
+442 
-455 SYDYVIDF
+455 

>member
-1 MKQMEHSYKGEEKFL
+1 MKQLNKKYNDEDNML
-16 VNDLKTIV
+16 VNDLRSIV

-42 NWRIGKRIV
+42 NWRIGQRIV
-51 EEEQNGEAR
+51 EQEQNGASR
-60 AEYGKHIIEV
+60 AEYGKHVIEI
-70 ASAALTEEFGKGFS
+70 ASAALTKEFGKGFS
-84 ETNLINFKKF
+84 ETNIMNFKKF
-94 FLLFKELEIHQTVSE
+94 YLKFKELTIPQTVSE
-109 EFRKQV
+109 EFKKQKQQT
-115 LHLLPWSHYER
+115 LSAESSLFPQKGQTAPAQSELRLLPWSHYER

-137 WYAKEAYEQ
+137 WYAKEAFEQ
-146 GWSFRTLNRNINTL
+146 GWSYRTLNRNINTL

-167 SKKKQPVVNEMQDKT
+167 STKKQPVVKEMQDKT

-353 MAHPEE
+353 MAHPKE
-359 TGISVTNGYAQPDS
+359 N
-373 CFMFAYDLEQDKLL
+373 DK
-387 WRSADQSYNSMN
+387 
-399 FVVKG
+399 
-404 DVILC
+404 
-409 GYGFTAEDD
+409 E
-418 YLYQIN
+418 
-424 RNTGEIL
+424 
-431 DRLELK
+431 
-437 KMPDL
+437 
-442 LVEQDGKLYVHTY
+442 
-455 SYDYVIDF
+455 

>member
-1 MKQMEHSYKGEEKFL
+1 MKEPSKKYNDEDNML
-16 VNDLKTIV
+16 VNDLRSIV

-42 NWRIGKRIV
+42 NWRIGQRIV
-51 EEEQNGEAR
+51 EQEQNGASR
-60 AEYGKHIIEV
+60 AEYGKHVIEV
-70 ASAALTEEFGKGFS
+70 ASAALTKEFGKGFS
-84 ETNLINFKKF
+84 ETNIMNFKKF
-94 FLLFKELEIHQTVSE
+94 YLKFKELTIPQTLSE
-109 EFRKQV
+109 EFKKQKHQT
-115 LHLLPWSHYER
+115 LSDESSLLPQKGQTQPAQFELRLLPWSHYER

-137 WYAKEAYEQ
+137 WYAKEAFNE
-146 GWSFRTLNRNINTL
+146 GWSYRTLNRNINTL

-167 SKKKQPVVNEMQDKT
+167 STKKQPVVDEMQDKT

-353 MAHPEE
+353 MTHPEE
-359 TGISVTNGYAQPDS
+359 N
-373 CFMFAYDLEQDKLL
+373 EK
-387 WRSADQSYNSMN
+387 
-399 FVVKG
+399 
-404 DVILC
+404 
-409 GYGFTAEDD
+409 E
-418 YLYQIN
+418 
-424 RNTGEIL
+424 
-431 DRLELK
+431 
-437 KMPDL
+437 
-442 LVEQDGKLYVHTY
+442 
-455 SYDYVIDF
+455 

>member
-1 MKQMEHSYKGEEKFL
+1 MKQMEHSYKGGEKFL

-84 ETNLINFKKF
+84 ETNIMNFKKF
-94 FLLFKELEIHQTVSE
+94 YLKFKELTIPQTESE
-109 EFRKQV
+109 EFKKQKQQT
-115 LHLLPWSHYER
+115 LSDELSSHFQKGQTPPAQFELRLLPWSHYER
-126 LIRVEDKKARE
+126 LIRIEDKRARD
-137 WYAKEAYEQ
+137 WYAKEAFEQ
-146 GWSFRTLNRNINTL
+146 GWSYRTLSRNINTL

-167 SKKKQPVVNEMQDKT
+167 SKDKAPVEKEMKEKTNEF
-182 KAYQQD
+182 QQD
-188 KLEYIKSPVVLEFL
+188 KLEYIKSPVVMEFL
-202 GLPEDTSLAE
+202 GLPSDSSLKE
-212 SKLETAIINNLE
+212 SKLESAIIDNLE

-264 ILVDLKVNR
+264 ILVNLKVNR

-359 TGISVTNGYAQPDS
+359 N
-373 CFMFAYDLEQDKLL
+373 DK
-387 WRSADQSYNSMN
+387 
-399 FVVKG
+399 
-404 DVILC
+404 
-409 GYGFTAEDD
+409 E
-418 YLYQIN
+418 
-424 RNTGEIL
+424 
-431 DRLELK
+431 
-437 KMPDL
+437 
-442 LVEQDGKLYVHTY
+442 
-455 SYDYVIDF
+455 

>member
-1 MKQMEHSYKGEEKFL
+1 MKQLYKKYNDEDNML
-16 VNDLKTIV
+16 VNDLRSIV

-42 NWRIGKRIV
+42 NWRIGQRIV
-51 EEEQNGEAR
+51 EQEQNGASR
-60 AEYGKHIIEV
+60 AEYGKHVIEI

-84 ETNLINFKKF
+84 ETNIMNFKKF
-94 FLLFKELEIHQTVSE
+94 YLKFKELAIPQTVSE
-109 EFRKQV
+109 EFKKQKHQT
-115 LHLLPWSHYER
+115 LSDESSLLTQKDQTQSTQSELRLLPWSHYER

-137 WYAKEAYEQ
+137 WYAKEAFEQ
-146 GWSFRTLNRNINTL
+146 DWSFRTLNRNINTL

-167 SKKKQPVVNEMQDKT
+167 SKKKQPVVDEMQDKT

-359 TGISVTNGYAQPDS
+359 N
-373 CFMFAYDLEQDKLL
+373 DK
-387 WRSADQSYNSMN
+387 
-399 FVVKG
+399 
-404 DVILC
+404 
-409 GYGFTAEDD
+409 E
-418 YLYQIN
+418 
-424 RNTGEIL
+424 
-431 DRLELK
+431 
-437 KMPDL
+437 
-442 LVEQDGKLYVHTY
+442 
-455 SYDYVIDF
+455 

>member
-60 AEYGKHIIEV
+60 AEYGKYIIEV

-84 ETNLINFKKF
+84 ETNIRTFRKF
-94 FLLFKELEIHQTVSE
+94 FLIFRNLEIQQTVSAE
-109 EFRKQV
+109 SNLPKQQT
-115 LHLLPWSHYER
+115 LSDNLSSHFQKGQTPPAQFKLRLLPWSHYER

-137 WYAKEAYEQ
+137 WYAKEAFEQ

-264 ILVDLKVNR
+264 ILVDLKINR

-359 TGISVTNGYAQPDS
+359 N
-373 CFMFAYDLEQDKLL
+373 DK
-387 WRSADQSYNSMN
+387 
-399 FVVKG
+399 
-404 DVILC
+404 
-409 GYGFTAEDD
+409 E
-418 YLYQIN
+418 
-424 RNTGEIL
+424 
-431 DRLELK
+431 
-437 KMPDL
+437 
-442 LVEQDGKLYVHTY
+442 
-455 SYDYVIDF
+455 

>member
-1 MKQMEHSYKGEEKFL
+1 MKQLNKKYNDEDNML
-16 VNDLKTIV
+16 VNDLRSIV

-42 NWRIGKRIV
+42 NWRIGQRIV
-51 EEEQNGEAR
+51 EEEQNGASR
-60 AEYGKHIIEV
+60 AEYGKHVIEV
-70 ASAALTEEFGKGFS
+70 ASAALTKEFGKGFS
-84 ETNLINFKKF
+84 ETNIMNFKKF
-94 FLLFKELEIHQTVSE
+94 YLKFKELTIPQTVSE
-109 EFRKQV
+109 EFKKQKQQT
-115 LHLLPWSHYER
+115 LSDESSLLLQKGQTQSAQFELRLLSWSHYER

-137 WYAKEAYEQ
+137 WYAKESFEQ

-167 SKKKQPVVNEMQDKT
+167 STKKQPVVDEMQDKT

-353 MAHPEE
+353 MAHPE
-359 TGISVTNGYAQPDS
+359 GN
-373 CFMFAYDLEQDKLL
+373 DK
-387 WRSADQSYNSMN
+387 
-399 FVVKG
+399 
-404 DVILC
+404 
-409 GYGFTAEDD
+409 E
-418 YLYQIN
+418 
-424 RNTGEIL
+424 
-431 DRLELK
+431 
-437 KMPDL
+437 
-442 LVEQDGKLYVHTY
+442 
-455 SYDYVIDF
+455 

>member
-1 MKQMEHSYKGEEKFL
+1 MKEPSKKYNDEDNML
-16 VNDLKTIV
+16 VNDLRSIV

-42 NWRIGKRIV
+42 NWRIGQRIV
-51 EEEQNGEAR
+51 EQEQNGASR
-60 AEYGKHIIEV
+60 AEYGKHVIEV

-84 ETNLINFKKF
+84 YTNIANYKRFYLTFNNLQI
-94 FLLFKELEIHQTVSE
+94 LQTVSE
-109 EFRKQV
+109 EFNNPIQQTLPAKSSAPHKEDKAESAQSELR
-115 LHLLPWSHYER
+115 LLPWSHYER

-137 WYAKEAYEQ
+137 WYAKEAFEQ

-202 GLPEDTSLAE
+202 GLPEDISLAE

-359 TGISVTNGYAQPDS
+359 N
-373 CFMFAYDLEQDKLL
+373 DK
-387 WRSADQSYNSMN
+387 
-399 FVVKG
+399 
-404 DVILC
+404 
-409 GYGFTAEDD
+409 E
-418 YLYQIN
+418 
-424 RNTGEIL
+424 
-431 DRLELK
+431 
-437 KMPDL
+437 
-442 LVEQDGKLYVHTY
+442 
-455 SYDYVIDF
+455 

>member
-1 MKQMEHSYKGEEKFL
+1 MKEPGKKYNDEDNVL
-16 VNDLKTIV
+16 VNDLRSIV

-42 NWRIGKRIV
+42 NWRIGQRIV
-51 EEEQNGEAR
+51 EQEQNGASR
-60 AEYGKHIIEV
+60 AEYGKHVIEV
-70 ASAALTEEFGKGFS
+70 ASAALTKEFGKGFS
-84 ETNLINFKKF
+84 ETNIMNFKKF
-94 FLLFKELEIHQTVSE
+94 YLKFKELTIPQTLSE
-109 EFRKQV
+109 EFKKQKHQT
-115 LHLLPWSHYER
+115 LSDESSLLPQKGQTQSTQSELRLLPWSHYER

-137 WYAKEAYEQ
+137 WYAKEAFEQ

-167 SKKKQPVVNEMQDKT
+167 SKKKRPVVDEMQDKT

-292 KKGPDDNPTIGII
+292 RKGPDDNPTIGII

-339 DLRREIERQKELYL
+339 DLRREIERQKELYS

-359 TGISVTNGYAQPDS
+359 N
-373 CFMFAYDLEQDKLL
+373 DK
-387 WRSADQSYNSMN
+387 
-399 FVVKG
+399 
-404 DVILC
+404 
-409 GYGFTAEDD
+409 E
-418 YLYQIN
+418 
-424 RNTGEIL
+424 
-431 DRLELK
+431 
-437 KMPDL
+437 
-442 LVEQDGKLYVHTY
+442 
-455 SYDYVIDF
+455 

>member
-1 MKQMEHSYKGEEKFL
+1 MKEPGKKYNDEDNML
-16 VNDLKTIV
+16 VNDLRSIV

-42 NWRIGKRIV
+42 NWRIGQRIV
-51 EEEQNGEAR
+51 EEEQNGASR
-60 AEYGKHIIEV
+60 AEYGKHVIEV
-70 ASAALTEEFGKGFS
+70 ASAALTKEFGKGFS
-84 ETNLINFKKF
+84 ETNIMNFKKF
-94 FLLFKELEIHQTVSE
+94 YLKFKELTIPQTVSE
-109 EFRKQV
+109 EFKKQKHQT
-115 LHLLPWSHYER
+115 LSDESSLLPQKGQTQPAQFELRLLPWSHYER

-137 WYAKEAYEQ
+137 WYAKEAFEQ
-146 GWSFRTLNRNINTL
+146 GWSYRTLNRNINTL

-167 SKKKQPVVNEMQDKT
+167 STKKQPVVDEMQDKI

-359 TGISVTNGYAQPDS
+359 N
-373 CFMFAYDLEQDKLL
+373 DK
-387 WRSADQSYNSMN
+387 
-399 FVVKG
+399 
-404 DVILC
+404 
-409 GYGFTAEDD
+409 E
-418 YLYQIN
+418 
-424 RNTGEIL
+424 
-431 DRLELK
+431 
-437 KMPDL
+437 
-442 LVEQDGKLYVHTY
+442 
-455 SYDYVIDF
+455 